1 MSTNNQQPTTM
12 YMATQQELH
21 GATTATVQVTYLSG
35 NSGSIIIDG
44 NRYNRSRRKA
54 PAERKKRV
62 YKKRDRNEYQ
72 KLYRKARLAEYKLYR
87 KMVQDNN
94 LSLPATAVTT
104 TPPSIDEMAITTT
117 TTASLSTNELAPIG
131 TSPT

>member
-1 MSTNNQQPTTM
+1 MSTTNQQPTTM

-21 GATTATVQVTYLSG
+21 GATTSMVSVTYLSG
-35 NSGSIIIDG
+35 EKGSIIIDG
-44 NRYNRSRRKA
+44 NRYNQSRRKA

-72 KLYRKARLAEYKLYR
+72 KLYRKARLAEFKLYR
-87 KMVQDNN
+87 KVVQDTN
-94 LSLPATAVTT
+94 LSVPTTT
-104 TPPSIDEMAITTT
+104 TPPPIYEMAVTTT
-117 TTASLSTNELAPIG
+117 TTAPLSTNEIAVID

>member
-1 MSTNNQQPTTM
+1 MSTTNQQPTTM

-21 GATTATVQVTYLSG
+21 GATTSMVSVTYLSG
-35 NSGSIIIDG
+35 EKGSIIIDG

-72 KLYRKARLAEYKLYR
+72 KLYRKARLAEFKLYR
-87 KMVQDNN
+87 KVVQDNN
-94 LSLPATAVTT
+94 LSVPAATVTT
-104 TPPSIDEMAITTT
+104 TPPSIDKMTVTTT
-117 TTASLSTNELAPIG
+117 TTASLSTNEIAPIG

>member
-1 MSTNNQQPTTM
+1 MSTNQQPTI
-12 YMATQQELH
+12 YMASQQELH

-44 NRYNRSRRKA
+44 NRYNPSRRKA

-72 KLYRKARLAEYKLYR
+72 KLYRKARLAEFKLYR
-87 KMVQDNN
+87 KVVQDNN
-94 LSLPATAVTT
+94 LSVPAATVTT
-104 TPPSIDEMAITTT
+104 TPPSIDEMDITTT
-117 TTASLSTNELAPIG
+117 TTASLSTNEIAPIG

>member
-1 MSTNNQQPTTM
+1 MSDLQPTNQHTSAM
-12 YMATQQELH
+12 YMATQQELL

-72 KLYRKARLAEYKLYR
+72 KLYRKARLAELKLYR
-87 KMVQDNN
+87 KVVQDNN
-94 LSLPATAVTT
+94 LSLPVTT

-117 TTASLSTNELAPIG
+117 TTASLSTNEIAPIG